1 MRRPL
6 TLLSSSSRIQGE
18 TWEDYLVPNESTA
31 QVKRPLCRGI
41 PLNMPRVTTDVPP
54 QAAALQGIGHQKS
67 TSRNR
72 TRQGDLPKKH
82 GDAFIAVAVGF
93 IIEPPGALLAVSPPP
108 FKVNFRNSRFRL
120 FIVSGTTDRGT
131 WEDRNSLSSVIHVL
145 DLAQLFVNAAD
156 CTMDPATL
164 SRSRRSQQKTLVPFF
179 VCCCFQWVPLL
190 PLRAISANRTTR
202 GSIRIAPVA
211 RGDPCEKRNL
221 NKKQGN

>member
-1 MRRPL
+1 
-6 TLLSSSSRIQGE
+6 
-18 TWEDYLVPNESTA
+18 
-31 QVKRPLCRGI
+31 
-41 PLNMPRVTTDVPP
+41 MPRVTTDVPP

-67 TSRNR
+67 TSRNH

-82 GDAFIAVAVGF
+82 GDAFIAVVEGF
-93 IIEPPGALLAVSPPP
+93 TMEPPGARLAVSPPP

-120 FIVSGTTDRGT
+120 FIVNGNTDRGT
-131 WEDRNSLSSVIHVL
+131 WEDRNSLSCNPRLCGVL

-164 SRSRRSQQKTLVPFF
+164 SRSRRSKQKALVPFF
-179 VCCCFQWVPLL
+179 ACCCFQWVPLL

-202 GSIRIAPVA
+202 GSIRNAPVA